1 MNAYD
6 KWKKYSS
13 MYWWVIIL
21 LTLTFIV
28 TLVIRIAEFATGIAV
43 IIILVGSGVSILV
56 LSLLIIRYLLNMAKP
71 GKRKK

>member
-1 MNAYD
+1 MTAYD

-28 TLVIRIAEFATGIAV
+28 TLVIRIAEFATGIGV
-43 IIILVGSGVSILV
+43 MIVLVGSGVSILV